1 MSSLNY
7 LLVYQYRNLFGN
19 LFRIQAA
26 YQLATQRT
34 VMFGYR
40 YYVSLLA
47 VLACELSSEQAF
59 TTIPYKAIMKIN
71 YQIINFYF
79 LRLFLLF
86 SLKE

>member
-1 MSSLNY
+1 MRLLNY
-7 LLVYQYRNLFGN
+7 LLAYQYRNQFGN
-19 LFRIQAA
+19 LFHIQAA

-34 VMFGYR
+34 VMFVYR

-47 VLACELSSEQAF
+47 VLACELSFEQAF
-59 TTIPYKAIMKIN
+59 TTIPYKARMKIY
-71 YQIINFYF
+71 YQISNFYF